1 MKIYAELHGDMQKY
15 RIKSRCDNI
24 LEAMA
29 NSLKNI
35 SIAIKPQPST
45 SKVMTANAIKSLAG
59 IQHAFASVNASKLVG
74 GVPSPCYGVI
84 RNMHRVNSGELS

>member
-24 LEAMA
+24 LDCMTSMSNLAKA
-29 NSLKNI
+29 IPQRKTI
-35 SIAIKPQPST
+35 SSQ
-45 SKVMTANAIKSLAG
+45 VMTANMAKSLAG

-74 GVPSPCYGVI
+74 GEPSPCYGVI
-84 RNMHRVNSGELS
+84 RSMHRVNSGELS